1 MSTSHASKF
10 VTLSPAQSVS
20 RKALMPKQTAAI
32 SKQPALLRPPQNGPI
47 MACAANL
54 RHLKTSSRKIYR
66 GLRDCRANFLR
77 LTIPHRSTF
86 EAEWAT
92 YADRYKNLLDDADL
106 AASQLMAVIKGELQ
120 GLAHASR
127 ALTMSAVYLV
137 IQSSKNEAPEA
148 DMITELGNLQQAS
161 PTADT
166 ILPTTHTVYTLPPS
180 QTLSGRTYD
189 LRRQCEKIA
198 EDVQA
203 SYDRLSKI
211 VETSSVALAHPAT
224 GKSGNSTGRNVEP
237 SANDSTNKP
246 SPRPAGSISSYF
258 WKLFSALLSLILP
271 ENNYGKET
279 SGDARRDQGQRQD
292 NTKLAKQPAR
302 TPSTRQDTQSSQIS
316 QTSATS
322 AALDT
327 ITEVITGLER
337 QAPLFNAFPELAQHL
352 RNEVDAYLRA
362 FEAAK
367 AYPASRKK
375 ALEEAQARVVAS
387 SKYWKECLAALNGEL
402 SATD

>member
-10 VTLSPAQSVS
+10 VTLSPAESVS

-77 LTIPHRSTF
+77 LTILHRSTF

-106 AASQLMAVIKGELQ
+106 AASQLMAVIK
-120 GLAHASR
+120 
-127 ALTMSAVYLV
+127 VYLV
-137 IQSSKNEAPEA
+137 LQSSKNEAPEA

-166 ILPTTHTVYTLPPS
+166 ILPTTHTIHTLPPS

-258 WKLFSALLSLILP
+258 WKLFSALLSLVLSGDS
-271 ENNYGKET
+271 YGKET

-292 NTKLAKQPAR
+292 STKSAQQPTR
-302 TPSTRQDTQSSQIS
+302 TPSTRQGTQSSQLS